1 MSLNKKFED
10 LADFDNTGLD
20 DNYVIIYDQTTDTFK
35 TIDVDTLLSKSVVDD
50 LLPDDFIDTVASN
63 VVRDGGEGFG

>member
-20 DNYVIIYDQTTDTFK
+20 DNHVIIYDQTTNTFK
-35 TIDVDTLLSKSVVDD
+35 TVDIDILLSKSVVDD
-50 LLPDDFIDTVASN
+50 LLPDDFIDIVASN